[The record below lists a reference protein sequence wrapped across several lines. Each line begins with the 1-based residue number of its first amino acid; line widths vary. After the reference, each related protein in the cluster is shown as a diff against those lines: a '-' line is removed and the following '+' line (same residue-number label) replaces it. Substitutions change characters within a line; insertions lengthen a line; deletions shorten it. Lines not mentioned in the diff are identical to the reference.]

1 MDAAA
6 AGCALIGA
14 SAATAFLAA
23 VPRRDRVTP
32 AQAMLAGYSA
42 GQQEPPPP
50 RQVPRW
56 PRALAQWL
64 SRPGV
69 RVSLQRRL
77 DLAGNPA
84 GWSPDRMLA
93 VKGLAML
100 TGAATGIAYGLHSP
114 ALAALGAVA
123 GGAAGLFLPDLLLY
137 NATSKRRVKIAA
149 ALPDAVDLLTI
160 CVQAG
165 LNFDGA
171 LGHVAAG
178 ITGPL
183 GAEVS
188 RVLRE
193 IQIGRSRGQALRDM
207 AVRSAVPELRSFT
220 SALIQAGELGIP
232 VAAVLR
238 EQSARMR
245 AVRRQRAEAQAQKIA
260 VKILFPLLFC
270 LFPALFV
277 FVIGPGVLSLTATLS
292 GR

>member
-1 MDAAA
+1 MDAAVL
-6 AGCALIGA
+6 GCGLIGV

-32 AQAMLAGYSA
+32 AAEMLAGYSP
-42 GQQEPPPP
+42 GQPEPPTP
-50 RQVPRW
+50 RRVPRW
-56 PRALAQWL
+56 PQALALRL
-64 SRPGV
+64 SRPGA
-69 RVSLQRRL
+69 RTSLQRRL

-100 TGAATGIAYGLHSP
+100 LGAVTGAVYGLHRP
-114 ALAALGAVA
+114 ALAVLGAVA
-123 GGAAGLFLPDLLLY
+123 GGAAGFFLPDLLLY
-137 NATSKRRVKIAA
+137 NAGAKRRVKIAA

-171 LGHVAAG
+171 LGHVAGG

-188 RVLRE
+188 RALRE
-193 IQIGRSRGQALRDM
+193 IRIGRSRSQALRDM
-207 AVRSAVPELRSFT
+207 AVRAAVPELRTFT
-220 SALIQAGELGIP
+220 AALIQAGELGVP
-232 VAAVLR
+232 VAGVLR
-238 EQSARMR
+238 EQSAQMR
-245 AVRRQRAEAQAQKIA
+245 VKRRQRAEEKAQKVA

-277 FVIGPGVLSLTATLS
+277 FVIGPGVLSLAATFA
-292 GR
+292 GH